1 MELIAGIQPGNQQ
14 EHDMTYRNPSKK
26 LKVSLTAIAL
36 GTMLATGLTYM
47 THAATDE
54 AGEAN
59 SATAAAP
66 AALPVVQTMPVEEAR
81 LRTWNT
87 FSGRLT
93 AVDEAAIQPLVSG
106 TIQQVLFEDGAY
118 VEAGQELFAIDPR
131 PFAAELQAAE
141 ANLQSARSE
150 VA

>member
-1 MELIAGIQPGNQQ
+1 MELIAGVQPGNQQ
-14 EHDMTYRNPSKK
+14 EHDMTYRNASKK
-26 LKVSLTAIAL
+26 LKVSLTAVAL

-54 AGEAN
+54 AGETNA
-59 SATAAAP
+59 AAAAP
-66 AALPVVQTMPVEEAR
+66 AALPIVQTMPVEEAR
-81 LRTWNT
+81 LRNWNT

-118 VEAGQELFAIDPR
+118 VEAGQEL
-131 PFAAELQAAE
+131 
-141 ANLQSARSE
+141 
-150 VA
+150 